1 MTAFYFLI
9 HVYLNHKDMQIIEL
23 NIKSNQLLLSYTFF
37 STKIKKYFNN
47 VKIGALCTSIH
58 QSNRMS
64 VSLYVCII
72 IYNNNNNL
80 FDQKIHSK
88 QNTLY
93 ALSVKN
99 VISQEM
105 EKR

>member
-1 MTAFYFLI
+1 MGLC
-9 HVYLNHKDMQIIEL
+9 H
-23 NIKSNQLLLSYTFF
+23 
-37 STKIKKYFNN
+37 NN
-47 VKIGALCTSIH
+47 
-58 QSNRMS
+58 
-64 VSLYVCII
+64 
-72 IYNNNNNL
+72 NNNNNL

>member
-1 MTAFYFLI
+1 MFGMGEAT
-9 HVYLNHKDMQIIEL
+9 
-23 NIKSNQLLLSYTFF
+23 SN
-37 STKIKKYFNN
+37 
-47 VKIGALCTSIH
+47 
-58 QSNRMS
+58 
-64 VSLYVCII
+64 
-72 IYNNNNNL
+72 NNNNNL

>member
-1 MTAFYFLI
+1 MIY
-9 HVYLNHKDMQIIEL
+9 
-23 NIKSNQLLLSYTFF
+23 
-37 STKIKKYFNN
+37 NN
-47 VKIGALCTSIH
+47 
-58 QSNRMS
+58 N
-64 VSLYVCII
+64 
-72 IYNNNNNL
+72 NNNNNL

>member
-1 MTAFYFLI
+1 MWMVVRILAGDITNLHYNFVVAKPL
-9 HVYLNHKDMQIIEL
+9 VII
-23 NIKSNQLLLSYTFF
+23 I
-37 STKIKKYFNN
+37 
-47 VKIGALCTSIH
+47 
-58 QSNRMS
+58 
-64 VSLYVCII
+64 II
-72 IYNNNNNL
+72 IYL
-80 FDQKIHSK
+80 TEKIHSK

>member
-1 MTAFYFLI
+1 MMVMI
-9 HVYLNHKDMQIIEL
+9 RH
-23 NIKSNQLLLSYTFF
+23 
-37 STKIKKYFNN
+37 NN
-47 VKIGALCTSIH
+47 
-58 QSNRMS
+58 N
-64 VSLYVCII
+64 
-72 IYNNNNNL
+72 NNNNNL

>member
-1 MTAFYFLI
+1 MCAIPLRFHNL
-9 HVYLNHKDMQIIEL
+9 VYDPNATRGGGKGKMAAAEITGKLFQII
-23 NIKSNQLLLSYTFF
+23 NNK
-37 STKIKKYFNN
+37 KI
-47 VKIGALCTSIH
+47 C
-58 QSNRMS
+58 
-64 VSLYVCII
+64 
-72 IYNNNNNL
+72 NNNNNDL